1 MCEKGYLKLADFGL
15 AVKSSQ
21 SDPSTDKKSFA
32 GTLAYSSPEMILSGN
47 DVAADYWSLG
57 VIAFEM
63 LTSFHPFQG
72 EGQGESSTSEVHDD
86 SYGSKA

>member
-1 MCEKGYLKLADFGL
+1 LKLADFGL

-57 VIAFEM
+57 VQKNLDPSALLIA
-63 LTSFHPFQG
+63 SC
-72 EGQGESSTSEVHDD
+72 SDR
-86 SYGSKA
+86 